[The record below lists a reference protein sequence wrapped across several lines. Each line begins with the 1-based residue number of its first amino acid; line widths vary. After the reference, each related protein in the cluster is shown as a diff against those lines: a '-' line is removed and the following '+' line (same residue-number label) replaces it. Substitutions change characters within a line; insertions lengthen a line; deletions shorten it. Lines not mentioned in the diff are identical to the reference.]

1 MSKFRTILIAN
12 RGEIA
17 CRIIR
22 SAHALGYT
30 CVSVY
35 SLADV
40 DAPHVRLADR
50 AVLLGPAPVR
60 DSYLDPD
67 RLLSAAKA
75 AGADALHPGYGFLSE
90 NAEFARACLEAGLV
104 FIGPSPEAIDAMGNK
119 AAAKRAMIAAGVPCI
134 PGFQDSSAEAQTDA
148 HLIAEAVKL
157 GFPLLIKAAAG
168 GGGRGMRLVRQES
181 ELSPAIASARSESA
195 SAFGSGE
202 LILER
207 AIMDGRH
214 VEIQVF
220 GDSHGN
226 VIHLGERDCSVQRRH
241 QKVIEE
247 SPSPA
252 VDPEL
257 RARMGAAAVLAARSI
272 AYVGAGTVEFMLDA
286 SGAFY
291 FLEMN
296 TRLQVEHPVTECV
309 TGLDLVEL
317 QLRVADDEPLP
328 LTQEQVVLRGH
339 AIEARLYAEDP
350 YAGFLPQSGPVHAWQ
365 PATAPFVRTDHG
377 IRAGQQITPYYDPMI
392 AKVIASGQTR
402 DEARR
407 RLVKA
412 LGDTV
417 LLGVTNNKQFLADVL
432 EHPVFAAGGATT
444 RFLEQHLSDPA
455 RPEPDARMWAVAAA
469 LWCSLGQLLPQVA
482 WHSSGKAGFPLELR
496 TGDIHAR
503 LSVELHHDGVVS
515 VGFAGPV
522 RGGGT
527 TLLPANPVHAQILH
541 RDGPLVRVRVDG
553 VEETAHVCIA
563 EGRLHLEVRGT
574 SRDFVEPPPKG
585 AEVDADTGTGGDGKL
600 YAPTSGRIVAV
611 HVTVGDRVRR
621 GQTLVVLEAMK
632 IENALAVGVTGT
644 VAELKVAAGDQV
656 PQGRLILAVTPDED
670 PDAGGAKAAASA

>member
-30 CVSVY
+30 CIAVY
-35 SLADV
+35 SQADA

-50 AVLLGPAPVR
+50 AVLIGPPPVR
-60 DSYLDPD
+60 ESYLDPQ
-67 RLLSAAKA
+67 RLIAAA
-75 AGADALHPGYGFLSE
+75 RSAGADAVHPGYGFLSE
-90 NAEFARACLEAGLV
+90 NAEFAQACLDAGLV
-104 FIGPSPEAIDAMGNK
+104 FIGPSPAAIDAMGNK
-119 AAAKRAMIAAGVPCI
+119 AAAKRSMIAAGVPCI
-134 PGFQDSSAEAQTDA
+134 PGFQDSSEEGQSETR
-148 HLIAEAVKL
+148 LIAEAVRI

-168 GGGRGMRLVRQES
+168 GGGRGMRLVRGES
-181 ELSPAIASARSESA
+181 ELPAAIASARSESA

-252 VDPEL
+252 VGPDL

-309 TGLDLVEL
+309 TGLDLVDL

-328 LTQEQVVLRGH
+328 LTQEQVTLRGH

-350 YAGFLPQSGPVHAWQ
+350 YAGYLPQSGPVHAWQ
-365 PATAPFVRTDHG
+365 PAVGPFIRTDHG
-377 IRAGQQITPYYDPMI
+377 IRPGQQITPFYDPMI
-392 AKVIASGQTR
+392 AKVIASGQSR

-407 RLVKA
+407 RLIKA

-417 LLGVTNNKQFLADVL
+417 LLGVVNNKQFLADVL
-432 EHPVFAAGGATT
+432 EHPVFANGGATT
-444 RFLEQHLSDPA
+444 RFLEQHLSDPG

-469 LWCSLGQLLPQVA
+469 LWCSLGQLQPQAA

-496 TGDIHAR
+496 SGDNHAR

-522 RGGGT
+522 RGGT
-527 TLLPANPVHAQILH
+527 TLLPQNPLHARILH
-541 RDGPLVRVRVDG
+541 REGPLVRIRVDN
-553 VEETAHVCIA
+553 VEETVHVCIA

-574 SRDFVEPPPKG
+574 SRDFIEPPPKG
-585 AEVDADTGTGGDGKL
+585 AEADAERGTGGDGKL

-611 HVTVGDRVRR
+611 HVAVGDRVRR

-644 VAELKVAAGDQV
+644 VAELKVAPGDQV
-656 PQGRLILAVTPDED
+656 PQGRLIVAVTPDEG